1 MGGDWFT
8 DALRT
13 FEGKEAGEIIQG
25 MWLVEVGEL
34 EAMNRAEIG
43 RIKQFLSQRVD
54 RFRAAYGRH
63 VKDLPRRCVFFGT
76 TNEAEFLRD
85 RTGGRRFWPVLA
97 GAHKP
102 CKNIWTQLPAERD
115 QIWAEAAENYRN
127 GEPLHLTGEIE
138 EQAKQQQEQ
147 HRQVSVRE
155 GIIRDFIEQPVPSDW
170 SKWALDRRLL
180 FWAGANP
187 SECELVP
194 RERVCALEIWCEA
207 LGGSLLHIKNSD
219 AAEINSVIAN
229 TESWTRMSKPARFG
243 YCKVQRGFEKA
254 VTK

>member
-102 CKNIWTQLPAERD
+102 CKSIWTQLPAERD
-115 QIWAEAAENYRN
+115 QLWAEAAENYRN

-229 TESWTRMSKPARFG
+229 TEGWTRMSKPARFG